1 MSSPFR
7 LNKKERR
14 RWRRSAKEH
23 AAFVEKF
30 QSEPTKACFLGT
42 SQRMAEICTKMA
54 NAKRRKK
61 KPKNSD

>member
-30 QSEPTKACFLGT
+30 QSEPRKTCFLDT
-42 SQRMAEICTKMA
+42 SKRMVEICTNMA

-61 KPKNSD
+61 KKNS